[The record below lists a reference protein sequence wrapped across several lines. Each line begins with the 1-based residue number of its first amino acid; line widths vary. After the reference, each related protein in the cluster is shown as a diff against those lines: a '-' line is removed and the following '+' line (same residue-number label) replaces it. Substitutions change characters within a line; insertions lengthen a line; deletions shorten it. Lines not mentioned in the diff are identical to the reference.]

1 MQENFRQFLDRL
13 RQNGELVDLHQPVDI
28 RHIATLVDQAKT
40 ALYFHNVIGY
50 DMPVVSGIIRSR
62 ERAMM
67 ALGAETYRE
76 IEDKLS
82 QAIAKPIPPKYVKTS
97 PAREVTLVGDD
108 VDLYKLPI
116 PMSSIYDGGPMIT
129 AGVVIARDPELGFNS
144 GIYRFMVKEKALTG
158 IDLVTPNNMRLFVQR
173 ALERGEP
180 LPISISIGTHP
191 IEITGSGYRAPLGV
205 DEMAIAGGIRGEP
218 VALAPCQTIDVPY
231 IADAEIVLEA
241 EVLPTGWTYPEGRF
255 GEFTRLMG
263 GLHWNPQVRI
273 KAISMRKDAIYYNL
287 HMPWENTWLAAP
299 TRYATIRAALRTAGV
314 QVKDINVTLG
324 GCAFWHAVISIK
336 KQPGEGK
343 NALLAALSVM
353 DLKHVVVVDDDIDVN
368 DPAEVEWAIAT
379 RVQGDRDVMIVSN
392 ARAKPLDPSLPQGY
406 GVVPT
411 GAKVGIDATIPEN
424 IPREYYE
431 RITYAYADRAK
442 IDDYVGGKKDAAGE
456 AGDEAAVA
464 ALGAEILQVIGKE
477 PLYFTD
483 IAEKFAQLRFRHH
496 RPRHRPSARDRK
508 ALAGP
513 ARPAVR
519 ARLGVRRQAAAKII
533 RHRDSGG
540 GDHWLAK
547 RAPWWRGRRPPRS
560 ASVLN
565 LLGHA
570 SPFFNGDEA
579 TSSAPPT
586 TLASQLGGSPPPLSR
601 AADCAHPQ
609 ACRRSALFSASSC
622 ARRSRTGAS
631 AASIS
636 ASVKRGVMCCGQ
648 FQSKASR
655 WNLQHAFRLR
665 LVAGRC
671 HRRGELRIVGKV
683 LDLDVRENFQP
694 PAVRIIHQDQ
704 RGAAAGRNIADGDV
718 LPVAAIIRDRQ
729 GLVVEHAD
737 EAGRP
742 AAMLHIGPA
751 AFRNGGHVEAVARGN
766 ERRLVFGE
774 AVEAALAMEASPI
787 IGAAVFPL
795 RFLHARGRGDIEKAI
810 SHVWPLLRQPI
821 GCANPQSPKYG
832 PYCS

>member
-67 ALGAETYRE
+67 ALGAETYRD
-76 IEDKLS
+76 IEDKLA
-82 QAIAKPIPPKYVKTS
+82 QAIAKPIPPQYVKTS

-144 GIYRFMVKEKALTG
+144 GIYRFIVKEKALTG

-191 IEITGSGYRAPLGV
+191 VEITGSGYRAPLGV

-218 VALAPCQTIDVPY
+218 VALAPCATVDVPY

-241 EVLPTGWTYPEGRF
+241 EVLPTGWTFPEGRF

-263 GLHWNPQVRI
+263 GLHWNPLVRI

-368 DPAEVEWAIAT
+368 DPTEVEWAIAT

-431 RITYAYADRAK
+431 RITYAYADRAR

-464 ALGAEILQVIGKE
+464 ALAAKILETIGKE

-483 IAEKFAQLRFRHH
+483 IAEKFSKYDFRTIARAIGLLHATEKLWQD
-496 RPRHRPSARDRK
+496 PRGR
-508 ALAGP
+508 LC
-513 ARPAVR
+513 VR
-519 ARLGVRRQAAAKII
+519 GSNFAAK
-533 RHRDSGG
+533 
-540 GDHWLAK
+540 
-547 RAPWWRGRRPPRS
+547 PP
-560 ASVLN
+560 
-565 LLGHA
+565 
-570 SPFFNGDEA
+570 
-579 TSSAPPT
+579 
-586 TLASQLGGSPPPLSR
+586 Q
-601 AADCAHPQ
+601 
-609 ACRRSALFSASSC
+609 
-622 ARRSRTGAS
+622 
-631 AASIS
+631 
-636 ASVKRGVMCCGQ
+636 K
-648 FQSKASR
+648 
-655 WNLQHAFRLR
+655 
-665 LVAGRC
+665 
-671 HRRGELRIVGKV
+671 
-683 LDLDVRENFQP
+683 
-694 PAVRIIHQDQ
+694 
-704 RGAAAGRNIADGDV
+704 
-718 LPVAAIIRDRQ
+718 
-729 GLVVEHAD
+729 
-737 EAGRP
+737 
-742 AAMLHIGPA
+742 
-751 AFRNGGHVEAVARGN
+751 
-766 ERRLVFGE
+766 
-774 AVEAALAMEASPI
+774 
-787 IGAAVFPL
+787 
-795 RFLHARGRGDIEKAI
+795 
-810 SHVWPLLRQPI
+810 
-821 GCANPQSPKYG
+821 
-832 PYCS
+832 